1 LRCDLSWHGSGIRR
15 SDVGTRAG
23 RTSSCSSRGQRRVQ
37 SVGASSDE
45 IVEKILIPRFLF
57 ARSPVSLSAMENQR
71 AAVARKLSD
80 PDFQASL
87 VNKSLGLVMGLSV
100 LLTAFVIHDAYIWA
114 NPPTPKYFIVDG
126 EHAPRP
132 VAPLDS
138 PIVSDAQLLDWT
150 VKWASAPYN
159 VNYHD
164 YPEELNTAGRHF
176 TLNGWRTFAE
186 SYIKSGNYEA
196 MKQGLMLCFAQALR
210 AAVIVDTKLI
220 SGALAYRI
228 QFPIVQTCQNTQ
240 QANTQ
245 KMILTALVVRTND
258 EDHRDGIAIDQLVAE
273 AR

>member
-1 LRCDLSWHGSGIRR
+1 VAAEA
-15 SDVGTRAG
+15 DVRA
-23 RTSSCSSRGQRRVQ
+23 
-37 SVGASSDE
+37 ALA
-45 IVEKILIPRFLF
+45 VETI
-57 ARSPVSLSAMENQR
+57 ARSRFSFAQQAPNLRFMENQR
-71 AAVARKLSD
+71 AAVGRKLSD
-80 PDFQASL
+80 PDFQSSL
-87 VNKSLGLVMGLSV
+87 VNKSLGLVMGLS
-100 LLTAFVIHDAYIWA
+100 LLLAAFVAHDGYIWA

-132 VAPLDS
+132 VAALDS
-138 PIVSDAQLLDWT
+138 PIVNDAQLLDWT

-164 YPEELNTAGRHF
+164 YPEELNTAGRRF

-196 MKQGLMLCFAQALR
+196 MKQGMMLCFAQAQR
-210 AAVIVDTKLI
+210 AAVIVETTI
-220 SGALAYRI
+220 RAGALAYRI
-228 QFPIVQTCQNTQ
+228 QFPILQTCQNSQ

>member
-1 LRCDLSWHGSGIRR
+1 
-15 SDVGTRAG
+15 
-23 RTSSCSSRGQRRVQ
+23 
-37 SVGASSDE
+37 
-45 IVEKILIPRFLF
+45 
-57 ARSPVSLSAMENQR
+57 MENQR

-87 VNKSLGLVMGLSV
+87 VNRSLGLVMALSV
-100 LLTAFVIHDAYIWA
+100 ALAVFVVHDATIWL

-126 EHAPRP
+126 EHTPRP
-132 VAPLDS
+132 VAALDS

-164 YPEELNTAGRHF
+164 YPEELNTAGRRF

-196 MKQGLMLCFAQALR
+196 MKQGMMLCFAQAQR
-210 AAVIVDTKLI
+210 AAVIVETKI
-220 SGALAYRI
+220 QSGALVYRV
-228 QFPIVQTCQNTQ
+228 QFPILQTCQNSQ

-245 KMILTALVVRTND
+245 KMMLTALVVRTND